1 MTVVAS
7 GRAALFNMYYGK
19 SAGPVLILSQGAS
32 RQLTWWQGTIPCKL
46 TLWAIYKNLGGAW
59 QTRLVILCA
68 CFYKNTWQKSQTKI
82 SLKACTEDACY
93 GWHLNC
99 LCKNWRYVG
108 RTFARWRHIIGSYD
122 TQKHGDHPVQL
133 FLMCV
138 LLFWEKQRKLKKNA
152 LHVLWNV
159 VVFHSH

>member
-19 SAGPVLILSQGAS
+19 SAVPVLILSQEAS
-32 RQLTWWQGTIPCKL
+32 RQLTWWQGTITCKL
-46 TLWAIYKNLGGAW
+46 ILWAIYKNLGGAW

-82 SLKACTEDACY
+82 SLKACTEDAWY
-93 GWHLNC
+93 RWHLNC
-99 LCKNWRYVG
+99 LCKNLEVCGKDICSMEAYYRELRYSETWGPPCPALSNVCI
-108 RTFARWRHIIGSYD
+108 A
-122 TQKHGDHPVQL
+122 
-133 FLMCV
+133 V
-138 LLFWEKQRKLKKNA
+138 LREAEKVEEEWSP
-152 LHVLWNV
+152 HFVNV